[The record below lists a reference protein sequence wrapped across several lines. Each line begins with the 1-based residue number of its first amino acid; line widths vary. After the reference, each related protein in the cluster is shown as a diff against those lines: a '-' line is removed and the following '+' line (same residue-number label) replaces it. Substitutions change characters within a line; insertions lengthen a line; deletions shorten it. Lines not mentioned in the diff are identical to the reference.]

1 MVNVKDWTEIERL
14 VRSTTDNGDGLKVL
28 CVRHAPL

>member
-14 VRSTTDNGDGLKVL
+14 VRSTTDNGGEIDREEK
-28 CVRHAPL
+28 